1 VHARLALVQLIKAA
15 LLIKPAALQ
24 PLEHGLTEIKHAP
37 PPPRCC
43 AVSGMHAR
51 VSRCMHACA
60 LDERN
65 PLCASDAEAAL
76 EKCIYY
82 KFQPLYTS
90 CSPVRVATDLLE
102 SQEEQML
109 RS

>member
-15 LLIKPAALQ
+15 LLIKPAAPQ

-37 PPPRCC
+37 PPPQCC
-43 AVSGMHAR
+43 ELDGMHAR

-76 EKCIYY
+76 ERCILYISALY
-82 KFQPLYTS
+82 IYSPL
-90 CSPVRVATDLLE
+90 RGATDLLE
-102 SQEEQML
+102 SQGEQKPC
-109 RS
+109 S